1 MQHRLS
7 YNSLAGCNEEFVLR
21 LLLKE
26 VAAKVARLTALGACW
41 LVEYGLVV
49 IAGFLCEEDLPVV
62 VDVESLLASESSALL
77 SLSLSSAVAAASGLG
92 ELFDVVAR

>member
-1 MQHRLS
+1 MHKQHRLS
-7 YNSLAGCNEEFVLR
+7 YNSLAGCKVELILL

-26 VAAKVARLTALGACW
+26 VAANVARLTALGACW

-49 IAGFLCEEDLPVV
+49 IAGFLCEEDVPVA
-62 VDVESLLASESSALL
+62 VDVESLLASDSSA